1 MATAAAATDMVLAA
15 TTVAARAAPPD
26 LTAVEINVA
35 ASRGAT
41 ENLSRLETDLMGQ
54 TRLVIAIA
62 KETASV
68 IGTAAAGATE
78 GKTTTAHGKDTMT
91 VTDTMIHGAS
101 EDTDTNHSLLIEA
114 SWFVG
119 GYHILQFPATS
130 PPPFDA
136 EGKHSTTTAAML
148 LAASHG
154 TWPATARATAPLECR
169 ILLTRARHTPPPWTM
184 QSRPAAASARL

>member
-1 MATAAAATDMVLAA
+1 
-15 TTVAARAAPPD
+15 
-26 LTAVEINVA
+26 
-35 ASRGAT
+35 
-41 ENLSRLETDLMGQ
+41 MGQ
-54 TRLVIAIA
+54 TRLAIAIA

-68 IGTAAAGATE
+68 IDTAAAGATE
-78 GKTTTAHGKDTMT
+78 GTMTTAHGKDTMT

-119 GYHILQFPATS
+119 GCPILQFPATS

-136 EGKHSTTTAAML
+136 EGKHSTAAML

-169 ILLTRARHTPPPWTM
+169 VLLTRARHTPPPWTM
-184 QSRPAAASARL
+184 QSWPAAASARL